1 MEEATGVHL
10 HTATPTHLTPT
21 LITNQALL
29 PLLSAIDHALASL
42 PDLAAR

>member
-1 MEEATGVHL
+1 MGVHL